1 MAEQSARLTV
11 AIATLDRPHGLA
23 RCLDALDAG
32 SRLPAEIVVVD
43 QSAGDETERLV
54 TRGRRAVVPVHY
66 IRQPRRGLSAS
77 RNSGI
82 AVAAE
87 PLVAMTDDD
96 CVPGEGW
103 VAALAAGFLGT
114 GASAV
119 SGRVLPYGPEA
130 PGTYAVSS
138 RLSTERA
145 CFESKS
151 PPWLA
156 GSGGN
161 FAVRRDVWARL
172 GGFDERLGAG
182 SPGQAAEDMDFI
194 YRMLAAGE
202 RVLYE
207 PDAVIFHERQDFA
220 RRTASR
226 WTYGYGIGAAC
237 GKWLRTKDPY
247 ALRLLG
253 GWMLWRSRGLA
264 AALRSREMRAAK
276 EHSLM
281 LRGTVA
287 GLAYGL
293 RLGGERW

>member
-1 MAEQSARLTV
+1 MAEPCAPLTV
-11 AIATLDRPHGLA
+11 AVATLDRPQGVL

-32 SRLPAEIVVVD
+32 TLLPAEIIVVD
-43 QSAGDETERLV
+43 QSASDETGHLV
-54 TRGRRAVVPVHY
+54 TRRRRGRAPVRY
-66 IRQPRRGLSAS
+66 IRQARRGLSAS
-77 RNSGI
+77 RNAGL
-82 AVAAE
+82 AAASS
-87 PLVAMTDDD
+87 PVVAMTDDD
-96 CVPGEGW
+96 CIPDQEW
-103 VAALAAGFLGT
+103 VAALARALLST

-130 PGTYAVSS
+130 PGAYAVSS

-145 CFESKS
+145 CFAGKA

-161 FAVRRDVWARL
+161 FAVRTEVWAKL

-182 SPGQAAEDMDFI
+182 SRGQAAEDMDFI

-202 RVLYE
+202 TILYE
-207 PDAVIFHERQDFA
+207 PRAVIYHERQDL
-220 RRTASR
+220 RRRIASR

-237 GKWLRTKDPY
+237 GKWLRARDPY

-253 GWMLWRSRGLA
+253 GWMVWRTRGLLA
-264 AALRSREMRAAK
+264 AARTGETQAMN

-281 LRGTVA
+281 LRGTIA

-293 RLGGERW
+293 RLGGRG